1 MIKHGTYNI
10 LLSGVI
16 LIMGN
21 ISCQAGDKK
30 TDEFKALRKKMVA
43 TQIQRRGVK
52 DERVLQAMLKVER
65 HRFVPAKY
73 QRHAYEDRPLPIG
86 EGQTISQPYIVA
98 LMTEVLELDSTK
110 KVLEV
115 GTGSGYQA
123 AILGEICDSV
133 YTIEIIEILG
143 TRAQELL
150 KDLDYKNVFV
160 KVGDGY
166 KGWKEHGP
174 YDGII
179 VTCAPSHI
187 PPPLIEQLA
196 ENGKLVIPVDV
207 DYGQDLVLMSKH
219 KGEVAQKSVI
229 PVRFVPMTK
238 EDGSEY

>member
-1 MIKHGTYNI
+1 MIKPIIRYI
-10 LLSGVI
+10 FLSGVI

-21 ISCQAGDKK
+21 VSCKAGDK
-30 TDEFKALRKKMVA
+30 TADEFKTLREKMVV
-43 TQIQRRGVK
+43 TQIQGRGVK
-52 DERVLQAMLKVER
+52 DEKVLQAMRSVER
-65 HRFVPAKY
+65 HRFVPEKY
-73 QRHAYEDRPLPIG
+73 RRHAYEDRPLPIG

-133 YTIEIIEILG
+133 YTIEIVEILG
-143 TRAQELL
+143 KRAQELL

-187 PPPLIEQLA
+187 PPPLIDQLA
-196 ENGKLVIPVDV
+196 ENGKLIIPVDV
-207 DYGQDLVLMSKH
+207 DFGQDLILMSKH
-219 KGEVAQKSVI
+219 NGEVTQKSVI